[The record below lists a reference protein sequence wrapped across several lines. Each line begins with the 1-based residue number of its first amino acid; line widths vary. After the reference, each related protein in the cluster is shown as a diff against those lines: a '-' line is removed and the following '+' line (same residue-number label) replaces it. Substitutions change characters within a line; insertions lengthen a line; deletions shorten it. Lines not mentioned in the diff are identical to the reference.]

1 MNINIELQRKPE
13 DYAAACSVS
22 DRVLFQMLEDNPNL
36 KEVFLCL
43 DNDEAGEKPAKRISD
58 KLFLKGIKSTIL
70 VPNGK
75 DWNEDLLVMRARENE
90 SEVTE
95 SCQMSLS

>member
-1 MNINIELQRKPE
+1 
-13 DYAAACSVS
+13 
-22 DRVLFQMLEDNPNL
+22 MLEDNSSL

-43 DNDEAGEKPAKRISD
+43 DNDEAGEKAAKRISD
-58 KLFLKGIKSTIL
+58 KLFLRGIKSTIL

-75 DWNEDLLVMRARENE
+75 DWNEDLLAMRSEENE

-95 SCQMSLS
+95 SCQISLS